1 MGLFSSNV
9 SKQGNSSGG
18 NQGGYINVSKLG
30 DGESFKVA
38 ILSEEAEEFFEVW
51 GETEDGQKKPFRFSA
66 EPSQADIDA
75 TLGDYRQRMNYEG
88 TKLEAPKFVVA
99 FFVLDYA
106 DNKVKVMS
114 IPQKTVYT
122 ELDRLSQDEDFGD
135 LHAFD
140 LKFSRQGL
148 RMETQYRVTPLNRK
162 ADSDKLIAAGK
173 KEIEDGNYELK
184 ELIVGG
190 NPFGG

>member
-9 SKQGNSSGG
+9 SKQGNSGGG
-18 NQGGYINVSKLG
+18 NQGGYLNVSKLG

-38 ILSEEAEEFFEVW
+38 ILSEEAQEFFEVW
-51 GETEDGQKKPFRFSA
+51 GETAEGQKKPFRFSD
-66 EPSQADIDA
+66 EPSQDDIDA
-75 TLGDYRQRMNYEG
+75 TLGDYKQRMNYEG

-140 LKFSRQGL
+140 LKFSRQGV

-162 ADSDKLIAAGK
+162 PEAAEAIEAAK
-173 KEIEDGNYELK
+173 KHMVDNNYELK
-184 ELIVGG
+184 ELIVNG
-190 NPFGG
+190 NPFGS

>member
-9 SKQGNSSGG
+9 SKQGNSGGG
-18 NQGGYINVSKLG
+18 NQGGYLNVSKLG
-30 DGESFKVA
+30 DGESLKVA
-38 ILSEEAEEFFEVW
+38 ILSEEALEMWECW
-51 GETEDGQKKPFRFSA
+51 GENAEGQKKPFRFSD
-66 EPSQADIDA
+66 EPSQDDIDA
-75 TLGDYRQRMNYEG
+75 TLGDYKQRMNYEG

-140 LKFSRQGL
+140 LKFSRQGV

-162 ADSDKLIAAGK
+162 PEAAEAIEAAK
-173 KEIEDGNYELK
+173 KHMVDNNYELK
-184 ELIVGG
+184 ELIVNG
-190 NPFGG
+190 NPFGS